1 MNLTITSKNYNSL
14 TSSQEIQ
21 IAQAYSS
28 AFASEPWF
36 EKTQDSE
43 GNFSSVN
50 INEVCPRTGVIGTM
64 EAYPAS
70 ETIANFRNK
79 IVNANGLLEV
89 EQNDQG
95 QNLMN
100 YLFLPTDLKDLIM
113 AKYKSNFELQEEL
126 QINDTPNEFVWLDE
140 IFASF
145 VREKGNMYQFDEV
158 IKRVLDYYQQPI
170 CYRTIN
176 QKVIDKTTKS
186 FPNSQILQPVNDNRT
201 FLTIS

>member
-1 MNLTITSKNYNSL
+1 MNLTITSKNYNTL
-14 TSSQEIQ
+14 TQDQETQ

-28 AFASEPWF
+28 AFAREPWY
-36 EKTQDSE
+36 EKTQDNE
-43 GNFSSVN
+43 GNFSSVE
-50 INEVCPRTGVIGTM
+50 IGETCPRTGVVGIKD
-64 EAYPAS
+64 AYPAA

-79 IVNANGLLEV
+79 IVNANGLLAM
-89 EQNDQG
+89 EQNSQG

-113 AKYKSNFELQEEL
+113 TKYKSNFELQQEL
-126 QINDTPNEFVWLDE
+126 KNNNTPEEFVWLDE

-176 QKVIDKTTKS
+176 QKVIGKTTKS